1 MWAGNTA
8 ATELPFGLALVRLS
22 LLKRGGLLSMTPTSE
37 QHDHVVHGNK
47 HYIQSVIFTLRGT
60 RLLRMPPSL
69 QDLSIDELN
78 MTSNTM
84 FDAASLTAALTS
96 LLSRFNANSTFMGC
110 VAIYL
115 LGLAIYRLYLT
126 PSAKF
131 PGPRLAALCYWYE
144 FYYDVWPHEGQYTW
158 KIRKLH
164 QEYGM

>member
-1 MWAGNTA
+1 
-8 ATELPFGLALVRLS
+8 
-22 LLKRGGLLSMTPTSE
+22 
-37 QHDHVVHGNK
+37 
-47 HYIQSVIFTLRGT
+47 
-60 RLLRMPPSL
+60 
-69 QDLSIDELN
+69 

-96 LLSRFNANSTFMGC
+96 LLSRVNANSTFMGC